1 MENKKISILYTKA
14 VKSMSI
20 NSSLYVDK
28 VFFQIFL
35 ASKARE
41 KFKVSVY
48 MDKNAVGIDMPVP
61 GLVLVKKIAKDV
73 FDYWFPLDEPYLV
86 NLFSIQPKRG
96 FFPPVIIDLPD
107 VSIKTFKFVDK
118 NEVETNK
125 TEEEV
130 NINKIDDVNQNNNQ
144 DVKQDECFDINSFD
158 DYVDDMFDYI
168 NGPMFFI
175 DRSVIDEKLEL
186 LPGILFDYLCFFKTP
201 EDERLFLD
209 DWIAKRDWFFDDHH
223 DGIRKR
229 YIIKIYNT
237 IIKTIEEDLKD
248 DEELVNEISQ
258 EHNLKSFLSNM
269 SQKDLEKKADEAIN
283 KKDKETFLKISEE
296 LERRDGLEKN
306 KRFLRR

>member
-1 MENKKISILYTKA
+1 MENKKISIIYTKA

-28 VFFQIFL
+28 AFFQLFI

-41 KFKVSVY
+41 EFKVSVY
-48 MDKNAVGIDMPVP
+48 MDKNAVGIDAPVP

-73 FDYWFPLDEPYLV
+73 FDYWFPLDESYVV
-86 NLFSIQPKRG
+86 NRFSIKTKRG
-96 FFPPVIIDLPD
+96 FFPPVIIGLSD
-107 VSIKTFKFVDK
+107 VSMKTFKFVEQ
-118 NEVETNK
+118 NQVETNK
-125 TEEEV
+125 TENEV
-130 NINKIDDVNQNNNQ
+130 NTNKIDDVNQNNNQ